1 MFRST
6 LVIFF
11 ALFSSVCLKADDM
24 AYVGANGGPFG
35 TIDLNTG
42 AFTSAGNSG
51 QTLAGLA
58 VANGSIFAT
67 SYHVAN
73 STLYNVN
80 PSNGAL
86 TSIGSTGIEVDDF
99 GSTTGGMYAV
109 DTSAN
114 LYSINSS
121 TGAAT
126 LVGSTGLG
134 LGSWRSLSTNSATLY
149 FADGADLYT
158 LNTSTGTPTLVGAF
172 NGSAEEGALL
182 FEDGFLYGGDNVNNT
197 VDTINTVTGAATLGA
212 TSGVGSAFWGLA
224 PYPVPTP
231 ASSTPEPASW
241 VLLGLGFA
249 AALVAR
255 TLRRFLRASNAN

>member
-6 LVIFF
+6 LIIFF
-11 ALFSSVCLKADDM
+11 AVLSSVCLRADDI

-67 SYHVAN
+67 SYHVAA
-73 STLYNVN
+73 SSLYTVN

-86 TSIGSTGIEVDDF
+86 SSVGNTGIDVDDF
-99 GSTTGGMYAV
+99 GSTTGSMYAV

-121 TGAAT
+121 SGAAT
-126 LVGSTGLG
+126 LIGSTGLG
-134 LGSWRSLSTNSATLY
+134 LGTWRSLSTNSGTLY
-149 FADGADLYT
+149 FANGADLYT
-158 LNTSTGTPTLVGAF
+158 LSTSTGAATLIGAF

-182 FEDGFLYGGDNVNNT
+182 FEDGILYGGDNVNNT
-197 VDTINTVTGAATLGA
+197 VDRISTTTGVATVGAA
-212 TSGVGSAFWGLA
+212 SGVGSAFWGLA
-224 PYPVPTP
+224 PYPVPTTGS
-231 ASSTPEPASW
+231 APEPATW
-241 VLLGLGFA
+241 ALLGLGFVGALA
-249 AALVAR
+249 ARA
-255 TLRRFLRASNAN
+255 LRR